1 MKLIKFLIDEY
12 GAPCTVISNS
22 TFEVIE
28 DITRQMKEI
37 FPDKN
42 VRDVK
47 ILEEY
52 KNSFEE
58 NFVF

>member
-1 MKLIKFLIDEY
+1 MRLIKFLIDEY
-12 GAPCTVISNS
+12 DAPCMVISNS
-22 TFEVIE
+22 PYEMIE
-28 DITRQMKEI
+28 DITRQMMEI
-37 FPDKN
+37 FPNKN

-47 ILEEY
+47 ILEEK